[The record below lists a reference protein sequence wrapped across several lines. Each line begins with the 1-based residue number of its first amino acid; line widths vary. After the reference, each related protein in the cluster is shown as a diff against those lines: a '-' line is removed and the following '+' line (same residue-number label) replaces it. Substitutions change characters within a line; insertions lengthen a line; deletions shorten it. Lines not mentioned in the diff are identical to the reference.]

1 MNALTLYAVYVAQL
15 DPNNTNAGTSL
26 IQFFN
31 NIGLLAAAHH
41 QQAVILSGMLFTLI
55 IWVFAA
61 LSLLLALLCYL
72 LFLWHYI
79 PNSDGGLSNFCE
91 RKINERL
98 TKIVSAKVAKALED
112 EERKKLKQAR
122 KAVKNGEAPVL
133 GRQATIPTLFDAN
146 DGDKLPE
153 MPMHNRNDTMATL
166 PLYTSRPGTPS
177 SQQPTLPGGFEL
189 DNMDQKRP
197 FPLRT
202 GTSSS
207 AMSNMSY
214 ASNAPLMGAA
224 GEMGY
229 GRSASPAPSLL
240 QLETEGFP
248 FPQRSMTANSNGSQW
263 QRGGTQPQQMRNGP
277 MGPPSR
283 QMTQN
288 SYNSDSRGPP
298 SRQNTQDP
306 YSSDRRGPPSR
317 QMTMDG
323 YTASPTS
330 YDDAGRDSPRPQ
342 NNSVD
347 SYSRPL
353 PRGVDDFNGRSTPG
367 AAPLGRRTPFAEMD
381 TTGRSSPAPGP
392 DMGRSS
398 PPGSQVGTHV
408 GSNRQMNPER
418 EGSSF
423 NSRRRSP
430 PNMNGQYESNS
441 SDSRGY
447 GPLNPTMRSAS
458 AGIPG
463 PAPTFQPP
471 QQRPYRNMTEP
482 MPAPS
487 RQPTDD
493 YFSNGQPPRQGN
505 PQSQRGGYNDQ
516 YNAYQGPGS
525 EPRVAS
531 PASYNARSGPPPP
544 QQGGYRR

>member
-1 MNALTLYAVYVAQL
+1 VNALTLYAVYVAQL
-15 DPNNTNAGTSL
+15 DPKATDAGTSFV
-26 IQFFN
+26 QFFK
-31 NIGLLAAAHH
+31 NIGVLADAHH
-41 QQAVILSGMLFTLI
+41 QQAVILSGMLFTLV
-55 IWVFAA
+55 IWVFAT
-61 LSLLLALLCYL
+61 LSLILALLFYL

-79 PNSDGGLSNFCE
+79 PNSDGGLSSFCE

-112 EERKKLKQAR
+112 EERKKLKDAR
-122 KAVKNGEAPVL
+122 KAAKKGEAPVL
-133 GRQATIPTLFDAN
+133 GRQATIPTLFDAK

-153 MPMHNRNDTMATL
+153 MPMLNRNDTMTTL

-177 SQQPTLPGGFEL
+177 SQQPTLPGFEL

-202 GTSSS
+202 ATSSS
-207 AMSNMSY
+207 AMSNTSY

-229 GRSASPAPSLL
+229 GRSESPAPSLPPL
-240 QLETEGFP
+240 DTEGFP

-263 QRGGTQPQQMRNGP
+263 QRGPPQQMWNGP
-277 MGPPSR
+277 MGPLSR
-283 QMTQN
+283 QMTQD
-288 SYNSDSRGPP
+288 SYNSDPRGSP

-306 YSSDRRGPPSR
+306 HSSDRRGPPSR
-317 QMTMDG
+317 QMTTDG
-323 YTASPTS
+323 YTASPTT
-330 YDDAGRDSPRPQ
+330 YGDGGRDSPRPQ

-347 SYSRPL
+347 SYERPL

-367 AAPLGRRTPFAEMD
+367 GASMGRRTPFAEMD
-381 TTGRSSPAPGP
+381 SAGRSSPAPGS
-392 DMGRSS
+392 DTGRSS
-398 PPGSQVGTHV
+398 PPGSQVG
-408 GSNRQMNPER
+408 SNRQMDLDR
-418 EGSSF
+418 ENSTPD
-423 NSRRRSP
+423 SRRRSP
-430 PNMNGQYESNS
+430 PNMNGQYEPNSN
-441 SDSRGY
+441 DSRGY

-463 PAPTFQPP
+463 PAPTFQTQ

-487 RQPTDD
+487 RQPTGD
-493 YFSNGQPPRQGN
+493 YFNSGQPPRQGT

-516 YNAYQGPGS
+516 YNAYRGPGS

-531 PASYNARSGPPPP
+531 PASYNARPGPPPP

>member
-1 MNALTLYAVYVAQL
+1 VNALTLYAVYVAQL
-15 DPNNTNAGTSL
+15 DPNATDAGTSFV
-26 IQFFN
+26 QFFK

-79 PNSDGGLSNFCE
+79 PNSDGGLSNYCD

-98 TKIVSAKVAKALED
+98 TKIVSAKVAKALQDED
-112 EERKKLKQAR
+112 RKKLKQAR
-122 KAVKNGEAPVL
+122 KAAKNGEAPVL
-133 GRQATIPTLFDAN
+133 GRQATIPTLFDAK
-146 DGDKLPE
+146 DDDKLPE
-153 MPMHNRNDTMATL
+153 MPMLNRNDTMATL

-197 FPLRT
+197 FPVRT

-214 ASNAPLMGAA
+214 ASNAPLIGAA

-229 GRSASPAPSLL
+229 GRSASPAPSLP

-248 FPQRSMTANSNGSQW
+248 FSQRSMTANSNGSQW
-263 QRGGTQPQQMRNGP
+263 QRGGPQQMRNGP

-283 QMTQN
+283 QMTQD
-288 SYNSDSRGPP
+288 SYNSDPRGPP
-298 SRQNTQDP
+298 ARQNSQDP
-306 YSSDRRGPPSR
+306 YSPAQRGPPSR

-330 YDDAGRDSPRPQ
+330 YGDAGRDSPRPQ

-347 SYSRPL
+347 SYGRPL

-367 AAPLGRRTPFAEMD
+367 ATSVGRRTPFTEMD
-381 TTGRSSPAPGP
+381 SAGRSSPAPGS

-398 PPGSQVGTHV
+398 PPGSQVG
-408 GSNRQMNPER
+408 SNRPMDLDRNYS
-418 EGSSF
+418 GSD
-423 NSRRRSP
+423 SRRRSP
-430 PNMNGQYESNS
+430 PNMNGQYEPNGNET
-441 SDSRGY
+441 RGN

-458 AGIPG
+458 AGVQG
-463 PAPTFQPP
+463 PASAFQTP

-487 RQPTDD
+487 RQPTGD
-493 YFSNGQPPRQGN
+493 YFNNGQPPHQGT

-516 YNAYQGPGS
+516 YNAYRGPGS

-531 PASYNARSGPPPP
+531 PASYNARPGPPP

>member
-1 MNALTLYAVYVAQL
+1 MAQL
-15 DPNNTNAGTSL
+15 DPNATDAGTSF
-26 IQFFN
+26 IQFFKN
-31 NIGLLAAAHH
+31 LGVLAAAHH

-79 PNSDGGLSNFCE
+79 PNSDGGLSSFCE

-98 TKIVSAKVAKALED
+98 TKIVSVKVTKALED
-112 EERKKLKQAR
+112 EERKKLKEAR
-122 KAVKNGEAPVL
+122 KAAKKGEAPIL
-133 GRQATIPTLFDAN
+133 GRQATIPTLFDTK
-146 DGDKLPE
+146 DSDKLPE
-153 MPMHNRNDTMATL
+153 MPMLNRNDTMTTL

-189 DNMDQKRP
+189 NNMDQKRP
-197 FPLRT
+197 FPSRT

-214 ASNAPLMGAA
+214 ASKAPLMGAA

-229 GRSASPAPSLL
+229 GRSASPAPSLP
-240 QLETEGFP
+240 QLETEVFP

-263 QRGGTQPQQMRNGP
+263 QRGGPQQTRNGP

-283 QMTQN
+283 QMTQD
-288 SYNSDSRGPP
+288 SYNSDPRGPP
-298 SRQNTQDP
+298 RQNTQDP

-317 QMTMDG
+317 QMTSDG

-330 YDDAGRDSPRPQ
+330 YGDAGRDSPRPQ

-347 SYSRPL
+347 SYGRPL
-353 PRGVDDFNGRSTPG
+353 PRDVDDFSGRSTPG
-367 AAPLGRRTPFAEMD
+367 APSMGRRTPFAGTD
-381 TTGRSSPAPGP
+381 SAGRSSPAPGS

-398 PPGSQVGTHV
+398 PPGSQVD
-408 GSNRQMNPER
+408 SNRPMDLDR
-418 EGSSF
+418 DYSGSD
-423 NSRRRSP
+423 SRRRSP
-430 PNMNGQYESNS
+430 PNMNGQYEPNSN
-441 SDSRGY
+441 DSRGY
-447 GPLNPTMRSAS
+447 GPLNPTIRSAS
-458 AGIPG
+458 ASIPG
-463 PAPTFQPP
+463 PAPTFQQP

-487 RQPTDD
+487 RQPTGD
-493 YFSNGQPPRQGN
+493 YFNNGQPLRQGT
-505 PQSQRGGYNDQ
+505 PQSQRGGYDDQ
-516 YNAYQGPGS
+516 YNAYRGPGS

-531 PASYNARSGPPPP
+531 PASFNARPGPPPP

>member
-1 MNALTLYAVYVAQL
+1 M
-15 DPNNTNAGTSL
+15 
-26 IQFFN
+26 QFFK
-31 NIGLLAAAHH
+31 NIGVLADAHH
-41 QQAVILSGMLFTLI
+41 QQAVILSGMLFTLV

-61 LSLLLALLCYL
+61 LSLILALLFYV

-79 PNSDGGLSNFCE
+79 PNSDGGLSGFCE

-112 EERKKLKQAR
+112 EERKKLREAR
-122 KAVKNGEAPVL
+122 KAAKNGEAPVP
-133 GRQATIPTLFDAN
+133 GRQATIPTIYDAK
-146 DGDKLPE
+146 DSDKLPE
-153 MPMHNRNDTMATL
+153 MPMLNRNDTMATL

-229 GRSASPAPSLL
+229 GRSGSPAPSLP
-240 QLETEGFP
+240 QLDTEGFP
-248 FPQRSMTANSNGSQW
+248 FPQRSMTGNSNGSQW
-263 QRGGTQPQQMRNGP
+263 QKDGPQQMRNGP
-277 MGPPSR
+277 MGPQSRQMTQVSYNSDPRGPPSR
-283 QMTQN
+283 QMTQD
-288 SYNSDSRGPP
+288 SYNFDPRGPP

-323 YTASPTS
+323 YTASPTT
-330 YDDAGRDSPRPQ
+330 YGDAGRDSPRPQ

-347 SYSRPL
+347 SYGRPP

-367 AAPLGRRTPFAEMD
+367 AASMGRRTPFAEMD
-381 TTGRSSPAPGP
+381 PAGRSSPAPGT
-392 DMGRSS
+392 DMSRFS
-398 PPGSQVGTHV
+398 PPGPQA
-408 GSNRQMNPER
+408 GSNREMDLEG
-418 EGSSF
+418 GSSG
-423 NSRRRSP
+423 SDPRRRSP
-430 PNMNGQYESNS
+430 PNMNGEYEPNN
-441 SDSRGY
+441 SDSRGF
-447 GPLNPTMRSAS
+447 GPMNPTMRSAS

-463 PAPTFQPP
+463 PAPTFQPQ
-471 QQRPYRNMTEP
+471 QQRPYRNVTEP
-482 MPAPS
+482 IPAPS
-487 RQPTDD
+487 RQPTGD
-493 YFSNGQPPRQGN
+493 YFNNGQLPRQGT

-516 YNAYQGPGS
+516 YHAYRRPGS

-531 PASYNARSGPPPP
+531 PVSYNARPGPPPP